1 MKGAI
6 FDMDGTLVDS
16 MDYWSKNF
24 IKKMYEENISY
35 PDDVLNII
43 TPMGIKPCCEY
54 MHNQLGHSKD
64 PYTLYKEIEDDM
76 SVEYATNI
84 PAKPFAMEYLKK
96 HKKCN
101 TFEIVKKLK
110 EQGVKMCVLSASTHK
125 MIEASAKKC
134 GYFDLMEFV
143 MSCEDIG
150 MSKSQP
156 EIFRIVAE
164 KMGLPIEDVTVF
176 DDNLIAIKTAKASGA
191 KVCAVHDQTSKEY
204 KDEIMS
210 IADKYIYSFEELL

>member
-16 MDYWSKNF
+16 MYYWGKNF
-24 IKKMYEENISY
+24 IKKMDEENLPY

-43 TPMGIKPCCEY
+43 TPMGVKTCCEY
-54 MHNQLGHSKD
+54 MHNELRHPKTPD
-64 PYTLYKEIEDDM
+64 VIYKEIEDAM
-76 SVEYATNI
+76 IVEYATNI
-84 PAKPFAMEYLKK
+84 PTKPFAMEYL
-96 HKKCN
+96 
-101 TFEIVKKLK
+101 KKLK

-143 MSCEDIG
+143 ISCEDLG

-164 KMGLPIEDVTVF
+164 KLGLSVEDVTVF
-176 DDNLIAIKTAKASGA
+176 DDNEIAVKSAKKAGA
-191 KVCAVHDQTSKEY
+191 KTCGVYDATSEEY
-204 KDEIMS
+204 KEEIMAV
-210 IADKYIYSFEELL
+210 ADKYIYSFEELL